1 MFGLPADMAAALAA
15 PVPVDVYPE
24 NWPALQ
30 LMLALATQWHQGFN
44 GKTGLIYASIPL
56 VMDMQQPADRQDA
69 FAALQVIEREM
80 LATWRKQRE

>member
-15 PVPVDVYPE
+15 PAAVDVYPE
-24 NWPALQ
+24 NWAALQ

-44 GKTGLIYASIPL
+44 GKTGLIYASVPI
-56 VMDMQQPADRQDA
+56 VMDLNPPADRQDT

-80 LATWRKQRE
+80 LAAWRKQRE

>member
-15 PVPVDVYPE
+15 PAPVDVYPE

-56 VMDMQQPADRQDA
+56 VMDMHPPADRQDA